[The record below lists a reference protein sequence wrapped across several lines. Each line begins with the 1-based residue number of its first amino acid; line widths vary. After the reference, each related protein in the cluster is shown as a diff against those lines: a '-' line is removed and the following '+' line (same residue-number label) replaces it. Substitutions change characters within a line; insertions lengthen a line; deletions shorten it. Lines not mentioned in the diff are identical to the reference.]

1 MSKNTLWLTLLLM
14 AGACQ
19 PNSVNDQFHSELNDP
34 PFVVNRR
41 LFTEVKV
48 HMNST
53 RICGEGPV
61 TRNCMDMM
69 DALQNRLM
77 ALRPLPVPD
86 SGQAV
91 TMSQDE
97 AHRRYQ
103 AFLDTHK
110 GDNIVPVFQQLYARI
125 LLNQYG
131 ILAGKNTERAVYY
144 LEQLVGSG
152 SLDFATQTNALTVLN
167 GKIPANKFQS
177 LLDTILI
184 SAEKQNKSRIQ
195 MTAILTKI
203 VADSMNREKRVI
215 SGNLRPEFMR
225 QMMRR
230 TLTDLNVSDLPQKID
245 ALKKI
250 QNALKS

>member
-1 MSKNTLWLTLLLM
+1 MSKNTLWLILVLI

-19 PNSVNDQFHSELNDP
+19 PNSVNDQLHSESNDLS
-34 PFVVNRR
+34 FVVNRR

-103 AFLDTHK
+103 AFLDTYK
-110 GDNIVPVFQQLYARI
+110 GDNIVPIFQQRYARI

-131 ILAGKNTERAVYY
+131 ILAGENTERTVYY
-144 LEQLVGSG
+144 LEQLIASE
-152 SLDFATQTNALTVLN
+152 SLDLATMINTLTVLN
-167 GKIPANKFQS
+167 GKI
-177 LLDTILI
+177 
-184 SAEKQNKSRIQ
+184 SAEKHQYLLEMVLAATENQNNARIQ
-195 MTAILTKI
+195 MTAGLTEAI
-203 VADSMNREKRVI
+203 NDSTNRKKRI
-215 SGNLRPEFMR
+215 TGGNLRPEFVR
-225 QMMRR
+225 QMMKR
-230 TLTDLNVSDLPQKID
+230 TLADFKTSDLPQKIA
-245 ALKKI
+245 ALKKM
-250 QNALKS
+250 QNASKS